1 MISLM
6 RAWTSS
12 TSTLACRPFP
22 HAPRNEGVIMR
33 IKAFGACVSALAV
46 LGGAA
51 QAEISGNAVKIGVM
65 NDQSGL
71 YADLAG
77 QGSVEAARMAVE
89 DFGGS
94 VNGAAIEVLSAD
106 HQNKPDVGSN
116 IVRQWIDVDD
126 VDVIVDVPTSS
137 VALAVTEIVKEKD
150 RVFLVSGAATTQLTG
165 EACSPNTIHYTYD
178 TYALAVGTGRAM
190 VQEGGDTW
198 FFITAD
204 YAFGH
209 QLEEDTSKVVQEQG
223 GEVLGSVRH
232 PLSTADFSS
241 YLLQAQGS
249 GAKVIGLANAG
260 TDTTNAIKQAN
271 EFGITQAG
279 QQLAS
284 LLMFLTDIDALGLD
298 VAQGLV
304 MTTGFYWDM
313 NDETRA
319 WSERFNERVGQMP
332 TMVQAG
338 VYSAVTHYLNAI
350 KETGSDEAK
359 AVVEQMKATPVN
371 DFFAKNGTIRDDG
384 RMVHDM
390 YLAEVKT
397 PDESEGRWDYYEILR
412 TIPGDQA
419 FLPVSES
426 SCSLV
431 TQ

>member
-1 MISLM
+1 M
-6 RAWTSS
+6 
-12 TSTLACRPFP
+12 
-22 HAPRNEGVIMR
+22 N
-33 IKAFGACVSALAV
+33 IKVLGACASAIAL

-51 QAEISGNAVKIGVM
+51 QAEISGDAVKIGVM

-89 DFGGS
+89 DFGELD
-94 VNGAAIEVLSAD
+94 GASIEVLSAD

-116 IVRQWIDVDD
+116 TVREWIDVDG

-137 VALAVTEIVKEKD
+137 VALAVTEITREKNK
-150 RVFLVSGAATTQLTG
+150 VFLVSGAATTQLTG
-165 EACSPNTIHYTYD
+165 EACSPTTIHWTYD

-190 VQEGGDTW
+190 VQEGGDSW

-209 QLEEDTSKVVQEQG
+209 QLEEDTANVVKEEG

-279 QQLAS
+279 QQMAS
-284 LLMFLTDIDALGLD
+284 LLMFLSDVNALGLD

-304 MTTGFYWDM
+304 LTTGFYWDM
-313 NDETRA
+313 NDETRG
-319 WSERFNERVGQMP
+319 WSERFNERAGQMP

-338 VYSAVTHYLNAI
+338 VYSAVLHYLNAI
-350 KETGSDEAK
+350 KAAGSDEAP

-371 DFFAKNGTIRDDG
+371 DFFAKNGTIREDG

-390 YLAEVKT
+390 YLARVKK
-397 PDESEGRWDYYEILR
+397 PDESSGPWDYYEILR

-419 FLPVSES
+419 FLPLEES
-426 SCSLV
+426 TCPAV
-431 TQ
+431 NQ

>member
-1 MISLM
+1 MTLL
-6 RAWTSS
+6 SS
-12 TSTLACRPFP
+12 A
-22 HAPRNEGVIMR
+22 
-33 IKAFGACVSALAV
+33 ALA
-46 LGGAA
+46 
-51 QAEISGNAVKIGVM
+51 QISGDAVKIGVM

-94 VNGAAIEVLSAD
+94 VNGAPIEVLSAD

-116 IVRQWIDVDD
+116 IVREWIDVQD

-150 RVFLVSGAATTQLTG
+150 RVFLVSGAATTELTG
-165 EACSPNTIHYTYD
+165 AACSPNTIHWTYD

-190 VQEGGDTW
+190 VQEGGDSW

-209 QLEEDTSKVVQEQG
+209 QLEADTAAIVEKEG
-223 GEVLGSVRH
+223 GQVLGSVRH
-232 PLSTADFSS
+232 PLSSSDFSS

-313 NDETRA
+313 NEETRA
-319 WSERFNERVGQMP
+319 WSERFNERAGRMP

-350 KETGSDEAK
+350 KEVGSDQAK
-359 AVVEQMKATPVN
+359 AVVDQMKATPVN
-371 DFFAKNGTIRDDG
+371 DFFAKDGRMREDG

-390 YLAEVKT
+390 YLAQVKT
-397 PDESEGRWDYYEILR
+397 PEESKGRWDYLKILR
-412 TIPGDQA
+412 TIPADQA
-419 FLPVSES
+419 FLPLEES
-426 SCSLV
+426 TCSLV

>member
-1 MISLM
+1 MK
-6 RAWTSS
+6 
-12 TSTLACRPFP
+12 
-22 HAPRNEGVIMR
+22 
-33 IKAFGACVSALAV
+33 IKAVSACVSAIAL

-94 VNGAAIEVLSAD
+94 VGGAAIEVLSAD

-116 IVRQWIDVDD
+116 VVRQWIDVDD

-137 VALAVTEIVKEKD
+137 VALAVNEIVKEKD
-150 RVFLVSGAATTQLTG
+150 RVFLVSGAASTQLTG
-165 EACSPNTIHYTYD
+165 EACSPNTIHWTYD

-190 VQEGGDTW
+190 VQEGGDSW

-209 QLEEDTSKVVQEQG
+209 QLEEDTSTVVQEEG
-223 GEVLGSVRH
+223 GQVLGAVRH

-284 LLMFLTDIDALGLD
+284 LLLFLTDVNALGLE
-298 VAQGLV
+298 VAQDLV
-304 MTTGFYWDM
+304 LTTGFYWDM
-313 NDETRA
+313 DDETRA

-338 VYSAVTHYLNAI
+338 VYSAVAHYLKAI
-350 KETGSDEAK
+350 EAAGSDQAK
-359 AVVEQMKATPVN
+359 PVIEQMKATPVN
-371 DFFAKNGTIRDDG
+371 DFFAKNGTIREDG

-390 YLAEVKT
+390 YLARVKS
-397 PDESEGRWDYYEILR
+397 PDESTQKWDYYEILR

-419 FLPVSES
+419 FLPLAESTCPLVS
-426 SCSLV
+426 
-431 TQ
+431 Q

>member
-1 MISLM
+1 M
-6 RAWTSS
+6 RNQA
-12 TSTLACRPFP
+12 L
-22 HAPRNEGVIMR
+22 
-33 IKAFGACVSALAV
+33 GACASAIAL

-51 QAEISGNAVKIGVM
+51 QAEISGDAVKIGVL

-116 IVRQWIDVDD
+116 VVRQWIDVDG
-126 VDVIVDVPTSS
+126 VDVVVDVPTSS
-137 VALAVTEIVKEKD
+137 VALAVTEITREKD
-150 RVFLVSGAATTQLTG
+150 RVFLNSGAATTELTN
-165 EACSPNTIHYTYD
+165 EACSPTTIHWTYD

-190 VQEGGDTW
+190 VQQGGDSW

-209 QLEEDTSKVVQEQG
+209 QLEEDTSNVVKEEG

-350 KETGSDEAK
+350 QEAGSDEAK
-359 AVVEQMKATPVN
+359 TVVEQMKATPVN
-371 DFFAKNGTIRDDG
+371 DFFAPNGTVREDG

-390 YLAEVKT
+390 YLAQVKT
-397 PDESEGRWDYYEILR
+397 PDESEGRWDYLKILR

-419 FLPVSES
+419 FLPLSES
-426 SCSLV
+426 RCDLV

>member
-1 MISLM
+1 
-6 RAWTSS
+6 
-12 TSTLACRPFP
+12 
-22 HAPRNEGVIMR
+22 MR
-33 IKAFGACVSALAV
+33 IGILGAWVGSLAL
-46 LGGAA
+46 LSGAA
-51 QAEISGNAVKIGVM
+51 HAEISGNVVKIGVL

-77 QGSVEAARMAVE
+77 KGSVEAARMAVE
-89 DFGGS
+89 DFGALE
-94 VNGAAIEVLSAD
+94 GATIEVLSAD
-106 HQNKPDVGSN
+106 HQNKPDIGAN
-116 IVRQWIDVDD
+116 IVRQWIDEDG

-137 VALAVTEIVKEKD
+137 VALAVSEIVKEKD

-190 VQEGGDTW
+190 VQEGGDSW

-209 QLEEDTSKVVQEQG
+209 QLEADTTAVVKAEG
-223 GEVLGSVRH
+223 GKVLGSVSH
-232 PLSTADFSS
+232 PLSSSDFSS
-241 YLLQAQGS
+241 YLLQAQAS

-260 TDTTNAIKQAN
+260 SDTTNAIKQAH
-271 EFGITQAG
+271 EFGITQGG

-284 LLMFLTDIDALGLD
+284 LLLFLTDVNALGLD

-304 MTTGFYWDM
+304 LTTGFYWDL

-319 WSERFNERVGQMP
+319 WAERFNERVGQMP

-338 VYSAVTHYLNAI
+338 VYSEVAHYLEAI
-350 KETGSDEAK
+350 KATGSDQAETVIA
-359 AVVEQMKATPVN
+359 QMKATPIN
-371 DFFAKNGTIRDDG
+371 DFFAKNGIIRDDG

-390 YLAEVKT
+390 YLARVKK
-397 PDESEGRWDYYEILR
+397 PEESKGPWDYYEILR

-419 FLPVSES
+419 YLPLSQS
-426 SCSLV
+426 KCPLV
-431 TQ
+431 KQ

>member
-1 MISLM
+1 
-6 RAWTSS
+6 
-12 TSTLACRPFP
+12 
-22 HAPRNEGVIMR
+22 MR
-33 IKAFGACVSALAV
+33 IKTLSACASAIAL

-51 QAEISGNAVKIGVM
+51 HAEISGNAVKIGVM

-94 VNGAAIEVLSAD
+94 INGASIEVLSAD
-106 HQNKPDVGSN
+106 HQNKPDIGSN
-116 IVRQWIDVDD
+116 IVREWIDVDE
-126 VDVIVDVPTSS
+126 VDVVVDVPTSS

-150 RVFLVSGAATTQLTG
+150 KVFLVSGAATTELTG
-165 EACSPNTIHYTYD
+165 AACSPNTIHWTYD

-190 VQEGGDTW
+190 VQEGGDSW
-198 FFITAD
+198 YFITAD

-209 QLEEDTSKVVQEQG
+209 QLEEDTSTVVKEEG
-223 GEVLGSVRH
+223 GEVLGAVRH
-232 PLSTADFSS
+232 PLSSADFSS

-260 TDTTNAIKQAN
+260 TDTTNSIKQAN

-279 QQLAS
+279 QQLAA
-284 LLMFLTDIDALGLD
+284 LLLFLSDVNALGLD
-298 VAQGLV
+298 VAQNLV
-304 MTTGFYWDM
+304 LTTGFYWDM

-319 WSERFNERVGQMP
+319 WSERFNERAGQMP

-350 KETGSDEAK
+350 KEVGSDDAK

-390 YLAEVKT
+390 YLARVKS
-397 PDESEGRWDYYEILR
+397 PDESTGEWDYYEILR

-419 FLPVSES
+419 FLPLAES
-426 SCSLV
+426 TCPLV

>member
-1 MISLM
+1 MSI
-6 RAWTSS
+6 R
-12 TSTLACRPFP
+12 
-22 HAPRNEGVIMR
+22 
-33 IKAFGACVSALAV
+33 ALAACASAIA
-46 LGGAA
+46 LLSGAA

-89 DFGGS
+89 DMGGS
-94 VNGAAIEVLSAD
+94 VGGASIEVLSAD

-116 IVRQWIDVDD
+116 VVRQWIDVEG

-137 VALAVTEIVKEKD
+137 VALAVNEIVKEKD

-165 EACSPNTIHYTYD
+165 EACSPNTIHWTYD

-190 VQEGGDTW
+190 VQEGGDSW

-209 QLEEDTSKVVQEQG
+209 QLEEDTSTVVQEVG

-260 TDTTNAIKQAN
+260 SDTTNAIKQAH

-284 LLMFLTDIDALGLD
+284 LLLFLSDVNALGLE

-304 MTTGFYWDM
+304 LTTGFYWDM
-313 NDETRA
+313 DDETRA

-338 VYSAVTHYLNAI
+338 VYSAVSHYLKAI
-350 KETGSDEAK
+350 EAAASDDAK
-359 AVVEQMKATPVN
+359 TVVEQMKSTPVN
-371 DFFAKNGTIRDDG
+371 DFFAKNGTIRADG

-390 YLAEVKT
+390 YLARVKA
-397 PDESEGRWDYYEILR
+397 PDQSQGEWDYYEILR

-419 FLPVSES
+419 FLPLEESTCPLVS
-426 SCSLV
+426 
-431 TQ
+431 Q

>member
-1 MISLM
+1 
-6 RAWTSS
+6 
-12 TSTLACRPFP
+12 
-22 HAPRNEGVIMR
+22 
-33 IKAFGACVSALAV
+33 VSAITLMS
-46 LGGAA
+46 GAA
-51 QAEISGNAVKIGVM
+51 MAQISGDAVKIGVM

-94 VNGAAIEVLSAD
+94 VNGAPIEVLSAD

-116 IVRQWIDVDD
+116 IVREWIDVQD

-150 RVFLVSGAATTQLTG
+150 RVFLVSGAATTELTG
-165 EACSPNTIHYTYD
+165 AACSPNTIHWTYD

-190 VQEGGDTW
+190 VQEGGDSW

-209 QLEEDTSKVVQEQG
+209 QLEADTAAVVEEEG
-223 GEVLGSVRH
+223 GQVLGSVRH
-232 PLSTADFSS
+232 PLSSSDFSS

-313 NDETRA
+313 DEETRA
-319 WSERFNERVGQMP
+319 WSERFNERAGQMP

-350 KETGSDEAK
+350 QEVGSDQAK
-359 AVVEQMKATPVN
+359 AVVDQMKATPVH
-371 DFFAKNGTIRDDG
+371 DFFAKNGQVREDG
-384 RMVHDM
+384 RMVHEM
-390 YLAEVKT
+390 YLARVKT
-397 PDESEGRWDYYEILR
+397 PDESEGRWDYLKILR
-412 TIPGDQA
+412 TIPADQA
-419 FLPVSES
+419 FLPLEES
-426 SCSLV
+426 TCSLV

>member
-1 MISLM
+1 MKIKMFS
-6 RAWTSS
+6 
-12 TSTLACRPFP
+12 AC
-22 HAPRNEGVIMR
+22 A
-33 IKAFGACVSALAV
+33 SAIAL

-51 QAEISGNAVKIGVM
+51 HAEISGNAVKIGVM

-94 VNGAAIEVLSAD
+94 VNGASIEVLSAD
-106 HQNKPDVGSN
+106 HQNKPDIGSN
-116 IVRQWIDVDD
+116 IVRQWIDVDE
-126 VDVIVDVPTSS
+126 VDVVVDVPTSS

-150 RVFLVSGAATTQLTG
+150 KVFLVSGAASTELTG
-165 EACSPNTIHYTYD
+165 GACSPNTIHWTYD

-190 VQEGGDTW
+190 VQEGGDSW

-209 QLEEDTSKVVQEQG
+209 QLEEDTSTVVKEEG
-223 GEVLGSVRH
+223 GEVLGAVRH
-232 PLSTADFSS
+232 PLSSSDFSS

-260 TDTTNAIKQAN
+260 TDTTNSIKQAN

-279 QQLAS
+279 QQLAA
-284 LLMFLTDIDALGLD
+284 LLLFLSDVHALGLD
-298 VAQGLV
+298 VAQDLV
-304 MTTGFYWDM
+304 LTTGFYWDM

-319 WSERFNERVGQMP
+319 WSERFNERAGQMP

-350 KETGSDEAK
+350 KEVGSDDAK

-390 YLAEVKT
+390 YLARVKS
-397 PDESEGRWDYYEILR
+397 PDESTGEWDYYEILR

-419 FLPVSES
+419 FLPLSES
-426 SCSLV
+426 TCSLV

>member
-1 MISLM
+1 MNVKSL
-6 RAWTSS
+6 
-12 TSTLACRPFP
+12 
-22 HAPRNEGVIMR
+22 
-33 IKAFGACVSALAV
+33 GACASAMTLLSGAALAQV
-46 LGGAA
+46 
-51 QAEISGNAVKIGVM
+51 SVDAVKIGVM

-71 YADLAG
+71 YADIAG

-94 VNGAAIEVLSAD
+94 VDGAPIEVLSAD

-116 IVRQWIDVDD
+116 IVRQWIDVDG
-126 VDVIVDVPTSS
+126 VDVVVDVPTSS
-137 VALAVTEIVKEKD
+137 VALAVTEITREKD
-150 RVFLVSGAATTQLTG
+150 RVFLNSGAATTELTN
-165 EACSPNTIHYTYD
+165 EACSPTTIHWTYD

-190 VQEGGDTW
+190 VQQGGDSW

-209 QLEEDTSKVVQEQG
+209 QLEEDTSNVVKEEG
-223 GEVLGSVRH
+223 GQVLGSVRH

-319 WSERFNERVGQMP
+319 WSERFNERVGKMP

-338 VYSAVTHYLNAI
+338 VYSAITHYLNAI
-350 KETGSDEAK
+350 KEAGTDDAK
-359 AVVEQMKATPVN
+359 TVVGQMKATPVH
-371 DFFAKNGTIRDDG
+371 DFFAPNGTIREDG

-390 YLAEVKT
+390 YLAQVKT
-397 PDESEGRWDYYEILR
+397 PDESEGRWDYLNILT

-419 FLPVSES
+419 FLPLSES
-426 SCSLV
+426 RCSLV

>member
-1 MISLM
+1 MKIKILC
-6 RAWTSS
+6 
-12 TSTLACRPFP
+12 AC
-22 HAPRNEGVIMR
+22 A
-33 IKAFGACVSALAV
+33 SALA
-46 LGGAA
+46 LLNGAA
-51 QAEISGNAVKIGVM
+51 HAEISGNAVKIGVM

-94 VNGAAIEVLSAD
+94 INGAPIEVLSAD

-116 IVRQWIDVDD
+116 IVRQWIDVDN
-126 VDVIVDVPTSS
+126 VDVVVDVPTSS

-150 RVFLVSGAATTQLTG
+150 RVFLVSGAATTELTG
-165 EACSPNTIHYTYD
+165 AACSPNTIHWTYD

-190 VQEGGDTW
+190 VEEGGDSW

-209 QLEEDTSKVVQEQG
+209 QLEEDTSRVVQEQG
-223 GEVLGSVRH
+223 GQVLGSVRH

-284 LLMFLTDIDALGLD
+284 LLMFLTDVDALGLD
-298 VAQGLV
+298 VAQNLV
-304 MTTGFYWDM
+304 LTTGFYWDM

-319 WSERFNERVGQMP
+319 WSQRFNERVGQMP

-350 KETGSDEAK
+350 KETGSDQAK
-359 AVVEQMKATPVN
+359 AVVDQMKATPVN
-371 DFFAKNGTIRDDG
+371 DFFAKNGTIREDG

-390 YLAEVKT
+390 YLARVKT
-397 PDESEGRWDYYEILR
+397 PDESKGEWDYYEILR
-412 TIPGDQA
+412 TIPADQA
-419 FLPVSES
+419 FVPLSES
-426 SCSLV
+426 KCELV

>member
-1 MISLM
+1 
-6 RAWTSS
+6 
-12 TSTLACRPFP
+12 
-22 HAPRNEGVIMR
+22 MR
-33 IKAFGACVSALAV
+33 IKAFGACASAVAL

-51 QAEISGNAVKIGVM
+51 QAEISGNAVKIGVL

-106 HQNKPDVGSN
+106 HQNKPDIGSN
-116 IVRQWIDVDD
+116 IARQWIDVDD

-137 VALAVTEIVKEKD
+137 VALAVTEVVKEKD

-190 VQEGGDTW
+190 VQEGGDSW

-209 QLEEDTSKVVQEQG
+209 QLEEDTSNVVKEEG

-279 QQLAS
+279 QSLAG
-284 LLMFLTDIDALGLD
+284 LLLFLSDVDALGLD
-298 VAQGLV
+298 IAQGLV
-304 MTTGFYWDM
+304 LTTGFYWDM

-319 WSERFNERVGQMP
+319 WSERFNERTGKMP

-350 KETGSDEAK
+350 QETGSDQAK
-359 AVVEQMKATPVN
+359 AVVDQMKATPIN
-371 DFFAKNGTIRDDG
+371 DFFAKNGKIRDDG

-390 YLAEVKT
+390 YLARVKS
-397 PDESEGRWDYYEILR
+397 PDESTGQWDYYEILR
-412 TIPGDQA
+412 TIPADQA
-419 FLPVSES
+419 FLPLSES
-426 SCSLV
+426 TCSLV

>member
-1 MISLM
+1 MSI
-6 RAWTSS
+6 R
-12 TSTLACRPFP
+12 
-22 HAPRNEGVIMR
+22 V
-33 IKAFGACVSALAV
+33 FGACVSALA
-46 LGGAA
+46 LLSGAA
-51 QAEISGNAVKIGVM
+51 KAEISGDAVKIGVM

-94 VNGAAIEVLSAD
+94 VDGAPIEVLSAD
-106 HQNKPDVGSN
+106 HQNKPDIGSN
-116 IVRQWIDVDD
+116 ITRQWIDVDD

-150 RVFLVSGAATTQLTG
+150 KVFLVSGAATTQLTG

-178 TYALAVGTGRAM
+178 TYALAVGTGRAV
-190 VQEGGDTW
+190 VQEGGDSW

-209 QLEEDTSKVVQEQG
+209 QLEADTSAVVEEEG
-223 GEVLGSVRH
+223 GQVLGSVRH
-232 PLSTADFSS
+232 PLSSSDFSS

-260 TDTTNAIKQAN
+260 SDTTNSIKQAN

-284 LLMFLTDIDALGLD
+284 LLLFITDVNALGLD
-298 VAQGLV
+298 VAQDLV
-304 MTTGFYWDM
+304 LTTGFYWDL

-319 WSERFNERVGQMP
+319 WAEKFNERVGQMP

-338 VYSAVTHYLNAI
+338 VYSAVRHYLEAV
-350 KETGSDEAK
+350 KASGSDEAK
-359 AVVEQMKATPVN
+359 PVIDQMKATPVN
-371 DFFAKNGTIRDDG
+371 DFFAKDGTIRDDG

-390 YLAEVKT
+390 YLARVKS
-397 PDESEGRWDYYEILR
+397 PDESSGKWDYYEILR

-419 FLPVSES
+419 YLPLSES
-426 SCSLV
+426 KCSLV
-431 TQ
+431 SQ

>member
-1 MISLM
+1 MKIQ
-6 RAWTSS
+6 T
-12 TSTLACRPFP
+12 
-22 HAPRNEGVIMR
+22 
-33 IKAFGACVSALAV
+33 FGICAGAIAL

-51 QAEISGNAVKIGVM
+51 QAEISGNAIKIGVM

-94 VNGAAIEVLSAD
+94 ADGVPVEVLSAD
-106 HQNKPDVGSN
+106 HQNKPDIGSN

-150 RVFLVSGAATTQLTG
+150 KVFLVSGAATTQLTG
-165 EACSPNTIHYTYD
+165 EACSPNTIHWTYD
-178 TYALAVGTGRAM
+178 TYALAVGTGRAV
-190 VQEGGDTW
+190 VQEGGDSW

-209 QLEEDTSKVVQEQG
+209 QLEEDTSNVVEAEG
-223 GEVLGSVRH
+223 GEVLGAVRH
-232 PLSTADFSS
+232 PLSSSDFSS

-260 TDTTNAIKQAN
+260 SDTTNSIKQAN

-279 QQLAS
+279 QQLAG
-284 LLMFLTDIDALGLD
+284 LLLFITDVDALGLD
-298 VAQGLV
+298 VAQNLAL
-304 MTTGFYWDM
+304 TTGFYWDT

-332 TMVQAG
+332 TMIQAG

-350 KETGSDEAK
+350 KESGSDDAK
-359 AVVEQMKATPVN
+359 TVIDQMKATPVN
-371 DFFAKNGTIRDDG
+371 DFFATNGTIRDDG

-390 YLAEVKT
+390 YLARVKT
-397 PDESEGRWDYYEILR
+397 PDESSGKWDYYEILR

-419 FLPVSES
+419 FLALEDST
-426 SCSLV
+426 CALV